1 MTASTLLP
9 ASVRAAFTAL
19 IDYAGL
25 FPPAEL
31 GFDAAQREYRA
42 ARARPHAWMLGRFIV
57 PATLAMAAPGDAGG
71 PLSVIAKAGALD
83 RAAALRAN
91 GAHVDALEIP
101 LSASASPSDVAAMV
115 DDVGAA
121 IDAAG
126 LGGTAAY
133 VELPRTRA
141 WPELL
146 AVAMPALAR
155 ARLGAKIRCGGLAA
169 GAFPSVDDVAAF
181 IAAAAAANVPFKATA
196 GLHHPVRHVDRAT
209 GFTMHGF
216 LNLLAATALAGHVD
230 TLTLRQIV
238 ADEAPDAFR
247 FDEGSLRW
255 RDRRASAAELET
267 MRRDGFVAYGSC
279 SFAEPVDDLTS
290 LGVLPLQ

>member
-1 MTASTLLP
+1 MTASTVLP
-9 ASVRAAFTAL
+9 ASVRAALRAL

-31 GFDAAQREYRA
+31 AFDGARSEYRA
-42 ARARPHAWMLGRFIV
+42 ARAGPHAWMLGRFIV
-57 PATLAMAAPGDAGG
+57 PATLPIASPHDIGG
-71 PLSVIAKAGALD
+71 PLSVIANAGALD
-83 RAAALRAN
+83 RAAALRAG
-91 GAHVDALEIP
+91 GAQIDALEVP
-101 LSASASPSDVAAMV
+101 LLATASPQDVAAV
-115 DDVGAA
+115 VAGTAAA

-126 LGGTAAY
+126 LDGIP
-133 VELPRTRA
+133 VFLELPRTQA

-155 ARLGAKIRCGGLAA
+155 TRLGAKIRCGGLTA

-216 LNLLAATALAGHVD
+216 LNLLAATALATRVD
-230 TLTLRQIV
+230 APTLRRIV
-238 ADEAPDAFR
+238 AEEDGR
-247 FDEGSLRW
+247 RVSLRRGFAALARPPCIRCGA
-255 RDRRASAAELET
+255 RDHAARRRSLHTAAAASPSPST
-267 MRRDGFVAYGSC
+267 I
-279 SFAEPVDDLTS
+279 
-290 LGVLPLQ
+290 